1 MELCEGG
8 DLFTFIRSN
17 RIFSESSAATL
28 LKQIMS
34 AVYYM
39 HKKGVCHRD
48 LKPENMLYDNESGL
62 LKVIDFGTATHFQ
75 PKQKFSQ
82 LVGTPYYV
90 APEVLHGNY
99 DNKCD
104 IWSVGVILYV
114 ILSGAPPFSGARTK
128 R

>member
-8 DLFTFIRSN
+8 DLFSFIRTS
-17 RIFSESSAATL
+17 RTFSESNAADL
-28 LKQIMS
+28 LRQILS

-39 HKKGVCHRD
+39 HKRGVCHRD

-62 LKVIDFGTATHFQ
+62 LKVTDFGTATHFK
-75 PKQKFSQ
+75 PGQKFSA

-90 APEVLHGNY
+90 APEVVNGSY
-99 DNKCD
+99 DEKSD

-114 ILSGAPPFSGARTK
+114 ILSGAPPFSGRN
-128 R
+128 